1 MPDVAF
7 DSERHAQARHDVHD
21 SGQELAA
28 SAVSANVLAMAQM
41 FGHWTTENAAQD
53 MGKAVRS
60 FLTAFSSQMAHEA
73 QFVGD
78 MDVKVNQAV
87 ADFEGTEE
95 DARAAM
101 AAVGTALLSLNQ
113 GESAHKVY
121 SQETIDKLTSENK
134 PKDEAVQGDERE
146 SEQQQTSN
154 TVGQTPSHDEPNSY

>member
-1 MPDVAF
+1 
-7 DSERHAQARHDVHD
+7 
-21 SGQELAA
+21 
-28 SAVSANVLAMAQM
+28 
-41 FGHWTTENAAQD
+41 

-60 FLTAFSSQMAHEA
+60 FLTAFSSNMLHEA

-87 ADFEGTEE
+87 ADFMGTEE

-113 GESAHKVY
+113 GESAQQVY

-134 PKDEAVQGDERE
+134 PKDEAVQGGA
-146 SEQQQTSN
+146 SEGEEDASTDASQ
-154 TVGQTPSHDEPNSY
+154 VTPTYGAQSEI

>member
-28 SAVSANVLAMAQM
+28 SALSANVLAMAQM

-78 MDVKVNQAV
+78 MDIKVNQAV
-87 ADFEGTEE
+87 ANFEGTEE

-101 AAVGTALLSLNQ
+101 AAVSTALLSLNQ
-113 GESAHKVY
+113 GESAHQVY

-134 PKDEAVQGDERE
+134 PKDEAVQGVEHE
-146 SEQQQTSN
+146 SEQEASN